1 MGFIKLIWDILVKRA
16 IVTRC
21 WWCVHGRISVIWSQR
36 DFCTGLPLNQV
47 YCLSP
52 VLWIPPRLNLI
63 LCWSAWC
70 QWVQCR
76 GASAHKQHGCS
87 WCRGTPQWHCQ
98 SSPVSGVLVWRP
110 IPSYLHSA
118 SLSWGVGQEWGQTG
132 CSPFQPSTLPALQHT
147 QGQFYVLDSCDFT
160 SVTLTCKVNGFFHI
174 IFAAQGKGQG
184 FPICH
189 IKEWTR

>member
-1 MGFIKLIWDILVKRA
+1 MLVVCSWQNQCDLK
-16 IVTRC
+16 
-21 WWCVHGRISVIWSQR
+21 SE
-36 DFCTGLPLNQV
+36 GLLYRFTPESGLLPKSCFMNT
-47 YCLSP
+47 
-52 VLWIPPRLNLI
+52 PRLNLI

-132 CSPFQPSTLPALQHT
+132 CSLFQPSTLPALQHT
-147 QGQFYVLDSCDFT
+147 QGQFYVLDSHVFT

-189 IKEWTR
+189 MKEWTR